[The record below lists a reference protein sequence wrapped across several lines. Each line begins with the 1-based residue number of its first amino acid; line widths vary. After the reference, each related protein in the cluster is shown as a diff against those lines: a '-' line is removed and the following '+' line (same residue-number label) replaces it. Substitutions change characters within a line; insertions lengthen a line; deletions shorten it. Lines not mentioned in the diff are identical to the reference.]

1 MQNRSTLRLSIL
13 ALAIVPVVL
22 EIILLVAL
30 SNLHSQADMELERSV
45 RAQKITEGINSISKQ
60 MYDAFFMFSAEKNDE
75 LLTKEAMEPIIIKFR
90 QTYDELEKL
99 TAGDEHS
106 HSMIASSSKAANRSV
121 ELMEILRGSLDRDG
135 KTTAARAFRK
145 PYWYELRKQTKA
157 ILTPEFLNLR
167 REEAQVA
174 EAAPLIQKD
183 IREKIQ
189 FSIWTI
195 SILLAAFVS
204 LVALYL
210 TRTIADKIARL
221 SDNTLRLA
229 SNVPL
234 HPVLKGNDDLS
245 QLDQVF
251 HRMAQELQ
259 AAARKERALLDN
271 ARDFICSIDS
281 AGKFVEVNP
290 ASELLLGYKPDE
302 LLGSHLIDFLAGKDV
317 SDVLAC
323 FDKIQQ
329 SEETATTF
337 DTQLARKNGTV
348 IDVTCS
354 AQFAKEEKLTF
365 CVFHDTT
372 ERRAAE
378 RLRQEVVAMVTHDL
392 RTPLGTVNNVFDFLH
407 RGQLGELNDKGQRFV
422 ESGLRNTSRMMS
434 LINDLLD
441 IEKIKSGNFEI
452 DCAEVEVR
460 NLFKGCTDLY
470 ATTAAA
476 QKIDLIVNDTEAT
489 VWGDQDKLLRLLSN
503 LVGNAIKF
511 TPEGGQISLSAEQ
524 NNGSVKLSVKDT
536 GPGIPKDKLVNVFER
551 YLQVDGAHKS
561 SGSGLGLA
569 ICKMFAEAH
578 GGRIWV
584 ESEEG
589 KGAEF
594 LVSLPAGDGSKP
606 V

>member
-503 LVGNAIKF
+503 LVGNAFKF

>member
-75 LLTKEAMEPIIIKFR
+75 LLTKEAMEPIIVKFR

-337 DTQLARKNGTV
+337 DTQLARKNSTV

-536 GPGIPKDKLVNVFER
+536 GPGIPKDKRVNVFER

>member
-75 LLTKEAMEPIIIKFR
+75 LLTKEAMEPIIVKFR